1 MMATAELFS
10 KIESSELVA
19 EIQRAFQASLLPGE
33 TFSVEGTGD
42 AHGVQIL
49 IRLAT
54 PDRSSVLTLEAGM
67 DIPETGR
74 LNTMEARA
82 LAVEFLIS
90 WLHEWFSN
98 DRWPNPPLDWQ
109 GMAWGTRTVHLRGSM
124 TNSQLEDLADAILAA
139 AGYDTDK

>member
-1 MMATAELFS
+1 MMATADLFS

-19 EIQRAFQASLLPGE
+19 EVQRAFQASLLPGE
-33 TFSVEGTGD
+33 TFSAEGNGD
-42 AHGVQIL
+42 ADGVRVL
-49 IRLAT
+49 LRLAT
-54 PDRSSVLTLEAGM
+54 PDRSSVLSLEAGM
-67 DIPETGR
+67 EIPETGR

-98 DRWPNPPLDWQ
+98 ERWPNPPLDWQ
-109 GMAWGTRTVHLRGSM
+109 PMAWGTRTIHLRGSM
-124 TNSQLEDLADAILAA
+124 TNSQLEDMADAMLAA